1 MARTW
6 TDFYSSAL
14 DVSRWCQHQESTMW
28 TFRDLNRLY
37 NKWCSKFN
45 VYFES
50 RISSFK
56 VAKVR
61 LRNQRAKPLLKRSRK
76 LLRIL
81 FNTYEDLDYFTS
93 TYQYWRQPERTFIP
107 IRLMCPVDVNVVQ
120 PNAGILNKLRKHSA
134 QENPNAQ
141 AQHCLQENPK
151 AQMLGIFC
159 RLGTHS
165 VASNITTSESG
176 WKRRARSSSTFITID

>member
-1 MARTW
+1 MCGTELVLWLLKWEDWERMSGKHDV
-6 TDFYSSAL
+6 DF
-14 DVSRWCQHQESTMW
+14 SRLKST
-28 TFRDLNRLY
+28 Y

-50 RISSFK
+50 HISSFK

-61 LRNQRAKPLLKRSRK
+61 LRNQRATALLKRSRK

-120 PNAGILNKLRKHSA
+120 PNAGILNELCKHSA

-141 AQHCLQENPK
+141 GQRCLQENPK

-165 VASNITTSESG
+165 DASNITTSDS
-176 WKRRARSSSTFITID
+176 WKRRARSSSTFITIDY